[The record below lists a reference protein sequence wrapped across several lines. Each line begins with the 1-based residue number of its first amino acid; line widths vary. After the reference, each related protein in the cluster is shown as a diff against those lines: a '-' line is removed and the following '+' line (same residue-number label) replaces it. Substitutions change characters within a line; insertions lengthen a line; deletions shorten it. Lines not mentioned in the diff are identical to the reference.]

1 MKGVTGNDKVLAY
14 YERNKKSV
22 ERITRW
28 DILDLQH
35 LLPAAWLRVPYEILN
50 RLNRNKL
57 KTTSDELV
65 MSIRHDDYLIT
76 EDAEHALDL
85 FLIVR
90 K

>member
-1 MKGVTGNDKVLAY
+1 MTY

-35 LLPAAWLRVPYEILN
+35 RLPASWLRVPYEILN

-65 MSIRHDDYLIT
+65 MSIGYDDYVVAD
-76 EDAEHALDL
+76 DAANALDL
-85 FLIVR
+85 FLMVR